1 MDHSLEDRLS
11 SRLGGALGLKSAADD
26 VALARSDRKRLAA
39 ALIRTPAAERLLR
52 PADVHSVVPRR
63 TWIRRKASGVL
74 DASEF
79 DALYRVLRI
88 RTLAALVFGSRAQA
102 EAWLDTPKSRLVA
115 RRRFG
120 SLATRSARQAVENW
134 LHKTV
139 QGFLA

>member
-1 MDHSLEDRLS
+1 
-11 SRLGGALGLKSAADD
+11 
-26 VALARSDRKRLAA
+26 
-39 ALIRTPAAERLLR
+39 
-52 PADVHSVVPRR
+52 VHSVVPRR

-102 EAWLDTPKSRLVA
+102 EAWLDTPKSRLGA